1 MATYVPAKNAT
12 ALIFYGA
19 LRSQADSTVFKTTPT
34 LAAGDFLISKDGAAT
49 ANLGTLPTNT
59 PGNAYIKFSLSGTEM
74 TADNA
79 AILCHDVAGAEWMD
93 AFFNVP
99 TSARQVDDLAYP
111 ATSGRS
117 MVVDASGLVDANTVK
132 IGPTGAGTA
141 QTARDVGLS
150 VLLSAGTGTGQLD
163 FTSGVVKANATQIL
177 GTAVSTPATAGIL
190 DVNVKNMNNVSGSA
204 ITTVKAVQGL
214 TTADTITTVTTVTN
228 QLTAAAIATGV
239 WQDTTA
245 GDFTV
250 ASSIGKSLYT
260 TGNAPGAASGIA
272 IVGSNMGTVS
282 SVTGAVGSV
291 TGNVGGNVVGSVA
304 SVTATVNAD
313 MKKINGT
320 TVNGDGA
327 GTPWGP

>member
-1 MATYVPAKNAT
+1 
-12 ALIFYGA
+12 
-19 LRSQADSTVFKTTPT
+19 
-34 LAAGDFLISKDGAAT
+34 
-49 ANLGTLPTNT
+49 
-59 PGNAYIKFSLSGTEM
+59 
-74 TADNA
+74 
-79 AILCHDVAGAEWMD
+79 
-93 AFFNVP
+93 
-99 TSARQVDDLAYP
+99 
-111 ATSGRS
+111 

-190 DVNVKNMNNVSGSA
+190 DVNLKNMNNVSGSA

-245 GDFTV
+245 GDFNV

-272 IVGSNMGTVS
+272 IVGSNVGTVS
-282 SVTGAVGSV
+282 SVTGAVGSVTGAVGSVTGAVGSV
-291 TGNVGGNVVGSVA
+291 TGNVGGNVACSVA